1 MLGNNIESVQIE
13 MLEDFRERERIF
25 SPVGVFDSE
34 EGIDFIVD
42 LVSEKEVRSEENFV
56 SNTIGDHASKSTF
69 VVLDDS
75 AVVPGTLCIV
85 LVEIDS
91 ESVVGVAMLT
101 EVASSES
108 ETGVEESLVGV
119 ESSVK
124 IPFFVPSGNNT
135 IVEMQFQVVS
145 RLDLGEEGSA
155 LGKVEPEFEF
165 VGEFKS

>member
-1 MLGNNIESVQIE
+1 M
-13 MLEDFRERERIF
+13 
-25 SPVGVFDSE
+25 
-34 EGIDFIVD
+34 
-42 LVSEKEVRSEENFV
+42 
-56 SNTIGDHASKSTF
+56 
-69 VVLDDS
+69 LDDS
-75 AVVPGTLCIV
+75 AVVPGPLCIV
-85 LVEIDS
+85 LVEINSD
-91 ESVVGVAMLT
+91 SVVGVAVLAL
-101 EVASSES
+101 VARSKS

-124 IPFFVPSGNNT
+124 VPSFVPSGNNT